1 MTKSKKLLSIFL
13 AVVMVLSSFT
23 VGFYAI
29 AADEGETAD
38 TAVTD
43 AQSKIEAFEDY
54 KSDLYDDESED
65 HDAAVKTFDEA
76 VAAAKALSE
85 DQRVA
90 LSKSHYGFMLYYVA
104 IGVAREQYPDESR
117 YSNKHYI
124 SATMEHLDK
133 IEAKIGDLPA
143 KYQEVYDAYKDFYYE
158 CGITTSTNWKED
170 SAASAA
176 LDTWQK
182 AVVAFDADQHAF
194 AKYLSPSSSVATYG
208 KGFYFYSFTTTSAG
222 TDPVNNL
229 ITYEY
234 NRDQDLETEAG
245 KDPSSVSRAKYIDHK
260 RVDGVYVDSWV
271 EGQNGATY
279 LQAWQDYY
287 DLYVTDVVEVSQ
299 KALANILALYEDTNK
314 GLTEAVNNY
323 IEVGK
328 TVVMDKENADLEEVK
343 AALEEFNNLSDS
355 IKSVANSF
363 LGSSKLKIAAEL
375 VTAIEFDENTTAKDA
390 YDNQP
395 KVTSYYGSQLT
406 EPMNAFV
413 NEAILAE
420 FNKAVEA
427 ADLDALTD
435 EIIAEAKSLYSQLS
449 GDNKKA
455 VSEEIFDKFVQMVT
469 PVKDT
474 TDFSDEIAAFQP
486 TDFVRPTN
494 SNVAWT
500 EGGIQNFVDMLESL
514 LSGFVDIGEI
524 LSGNLYK
531 ASIVNMIFDLYATL
545 SHNETMIEG
554 LISLGDIISSVI
566 TPEYIT
572 TSLPEAEFKGVVDKI
587 NAAKVEDTD
596 PEGTNILDKIA
607 AIEFTAEDWGFT
619 DGDQEGFID
628 ALLAV
633 IRPITQLLDPE
644 ASISFKAMGFLTVTA
659 NIGIRMFDTQISD
672 QGNYTAGIYENL
684 LPLLEQ
690 LGLNDLPT
698 TEEYRA
704 NYYAVKEAD
713 GAAVAADEF
722 LRPIIESLFTN
733 IVEPLAADPV
743 NTLVDVLPRLAY
755 VVDGDRLNSYI
766 QKALSDQGKIVS
778 LEGLAASFAGDG
790 PLLDLSTLGLDLST
804 AAINE
809 LIPDSID
816 IGALIGDGT
825 EFVLNIGDLP
835 WTALANCATLSVV
848 PSSTI
853 YNENVLLRT
862 GEVDSCFST
871 VFYWLY
877 DVALDDPATYASLKD
892 LIIGLVP
899 ESSAAIINTVIKNV
913 LDPIQKAGNV
923 DGYGLLLDNVF
934 IGAMPTGNEIWRVDA
949 AAGEGGTIDPS
960 GAVAVKQGES
970 KTFTITAN
978 EGYKI
983 ASVTVDGKAVAAAA
997 DQKSYELVVNGA
1009 ELTTG
1014 DAVNQYAT
1022 DSTVKVT
1029 FATDE
1034 GEPAPGPDDPDDPNT
1049 PSGGDDQQGGNQG
1062 GNQGGSNTGSDNDQV
1077 SFPGASGSASNPNLP
1092 NTGAAEVAGMGVVT
1106 VILALAAGVIV
1117 YLVLRKRIAE

>member
-65 HDAAVKTFDEA
+65 HNAAVKTFDEA
-76 VAAAKALSE
+76 VATVKALSE

-90 LSKSHYGFMLYYVA
+90 LSKSHYGFILYYVT

-133 IEAKIGDLPA
+133 IEAKIGDIPE
-143 KYQEVYDAYKDFYYE
+143 KYMEVYDAYKAFYYE
-158 CGITTSTNWKED
+158 YGITSSTNWKED
-170 SAASAA
+170 SAACAA

-182 AVVAFDADQHAF
+182 AVVAFDADQLAF
-194 AKYLSPSSSVATYG
+194 AKYLSPSSNVATYG

-234 NRDQDLETEAG
+234 NRVQDFETEAG
-245 KDPSSVSRAKYIDHK
+245 KDPSSVSRSKYIDHK

-328 TVVMDKENADLEEVK
+328 TVVMDKENADLEDVK
-343 AALEEFNNLSDS
+343 ATLEEFNNLSDS

-363 LGSSKLKIAAEL
+363 LGSSKLKVAAEL
-375 VTAIEFDENTTAKDA
+375 VTAIEFNEDTTAKDA

-435 EIIAEAKSLYSQLS
+435 EVIAEAKSLYSQLS

-455 VSEEIFDKFVQMVT
+455 ISEEIFDKFVQMVA

-500 EGGIQNFVDMLESL
+500 EGGIQNFVDMLEDL
-514 LSGFVDIGEI
+514 LAGFVDIGDI
-524 LSGNLYK
+524 LSSNLYK

-554 LISLGDIISSVI
+554 LISLGDIISGVI

-572 TSLPEAEFKGVVDKI
+572 TSLPEAKFKGVVDKI

-619 DGDQEGFID
+619 DGDQEGFIN

-633 IRPITQLLDPE
+633 IRPITQLLDPDAE
-644 ASISFKAMGFLTVTA
+644 ISFKALGILTVTA
-659 NIGIRMFDTQISD
+659 QIGINMFDSKILD
-672 QGNYTAGIYENL
+672 NGDYGVGIYENL

-733 IVEPLAADPV
+733 VVEPLAADPV

-766 QKALSDQGKIVS
+766 QKAFKDQGKIVTVS
-778 LEGLAASFAGDG
+778 LVGDD

-825 EFVLNIGDLP
+825 EFVLEIGDLP
-835 WTALANCATLSVV
+835 WTTLANCATLSVV
-848 PSSTI
+848 PSSSI

-862 GEVDSCFST
+862 GDVDSCFST

-877 DVALDDPATYASLKD
+877 DVALAEDDTYASLKD

-899 ESSAAIINTVIKNV
+899 ENSAAIINTVIKNV
-913 LDPIQKAGNV
+913 LDPIHDAGKI
-923 DGYGLLLDNVF
+923 DGYGLLLDNIF

-949 AAGEGGTIDPS
+949 AAGEGGTINPN

-1029 FATDE
+1029 FATDA
-1034 GEPAPGPDDPDDPNT
+1034 GEPAPGPDDPSDPDDPNT

-1077 SFPGASGSASNPNLP
+1077 TFPGASGSASNPNLP